1 MPPTPAS
8 IRTRWLLAFLAA
20 LLVGTV
26 LGSLVQTQFNLLAIQ
41 SMGFPVSLGVR
52 LSTSVQDLVFFGPV
66 FAAVFGS
73 SFLVSQVVALTLNRW
88 LAVPWHPLVCAL
100 GAATGLGVTL
110 QLVDAMAPMPTLIA
124 ASRSLSGTVALLA
137 CAALAG
143 WLLARWR
150 PQRSRPAQT
159 ASGAVLTSL
168 VGALALG
175 HRNVQGLF
183 FDADSK
189 TLFSHEHGPKG
200 GDEINALAPGENYG
214 WPAVTHGVDYT
225 GARVSPYTE
234 WPGIRPPLWQWT
246 PSIAPSG
253 LTRYTG
259 SLFPDW
265 QGDLLVGAL
274 ASKQV
279 HRLKVS
285 GRKLQEVAPLFTE
298 LNARIRDV
306 RTGPEGAIY
315 LLTDSAEGQLLRV
328 VPDR

>member
-1 MPPTPAS
+1 M
-8 IRTRWLLAFLAA
+8 
-20 LLVGTV
+20 GTV

-137 CAALAG
+137 CAVLAG

-183 FDADSK
+183 FDADSE

-279 HRLKVS
+279 HRLTVS